1 MNISLFF
8 IVLSVMPVN
17 VIANESSFGCIW
29 EKAKIETAI
38 KQQNELEEKQSY
50 YIKENGKRS
59 MEYDVG
65 IEWMR
70 ETERKARAEV
80 NRVCK

>member
-1 MNISLFF
+1 M
-8 IVLSVMPVN
+8 VPVN
-17 VIANESSFGCIW
+17 VIANELSFGCIW
-29 EKAKIETAI
+29 EKSMLETAI

-59 MEYDVG
+59 KDYDIQ
-65 IEWMR
+65 IERMR